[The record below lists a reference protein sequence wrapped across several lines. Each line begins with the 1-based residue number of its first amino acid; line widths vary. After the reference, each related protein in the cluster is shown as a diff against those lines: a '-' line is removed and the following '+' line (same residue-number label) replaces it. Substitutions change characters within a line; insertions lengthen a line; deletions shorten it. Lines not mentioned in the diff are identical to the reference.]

1 MVLYTVYK
9 QGLFVFS
16 LFFFNLYNGM
26 SGTAL
31 YDSAMIVCYPVL
43 YSFLPV
49 LYFGILDQSVR
60 ASTANTYPQSYYVG
74 QQGRHLNLQQMC
86 MWECKALLH
95 AGLISLL
102 TFNAWGVASSN
113 PYAEGA
119 GSITTHADGLDADMY
134 TVGPLP
140 TTPTT
145 PAPTH
150 PTTPTP
156 STPTTPT
163 TPTSISIPPTSPRPG
178 GRGGQLHGGGH
189 RQRQA
194 AALDERAHEARPLKP

>member
-1 MVLYTVYK
+1 
-9 QGLFVFS
+9 
-16 LFFFNLYNGM
+16 M

-49 LYFGILDQSVR
+49 LYFGILDQSVQ

-102 TFNAWGVASSN
+102 TFNAWGLASSN

-119 GSITTHADGLDADMY
+119 GSITTHADGTDADMY

-150 PTTPTP
+150 PTHLPHRPHLSHLAHLPLPPLPPPPP
-156 STPTTPT
+156 SY
-163 TPTSISIPPTSPRPG
+163 PPLRGQVGAAVNFMVVVTVNAKLLLSMNAHTRHALSNPNPDPNPNPSPSP
-178 GRGGQLHGGGH
+178 Q
-189 RQRQA
+189 
-194 AALDERAHEARPLKP
+194 P